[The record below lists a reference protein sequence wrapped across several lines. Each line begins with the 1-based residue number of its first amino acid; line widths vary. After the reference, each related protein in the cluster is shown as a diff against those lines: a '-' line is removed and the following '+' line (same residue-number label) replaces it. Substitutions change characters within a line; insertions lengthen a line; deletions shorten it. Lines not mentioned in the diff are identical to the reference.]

1 MKGLFLKMRYRR
13 LSAALCV
20 LALSIPAISAA
31 QSRAREQHS
40 DRVNTAAPAD
50 ANQAELSARIAN
62 TEKVRSS
69 GDPAAIAAAN
79 RLLIASALRAMGRL
93 RQLEGAPAQSAAL
106 FQASLGLEDLE
117 AVYPELARSTLMAG
131 QVDKAIAEAERV
143 LHRDPNNVE
152 AILVM
157 ASALTHKQEYAKAA
171 GYYAHAARLQ
181 PSMRTMYSLAICW
194 LSTGTPQGRERGNQ
208 VFEQMKAMAGDSGS
222 LHVLMG
228 RAYRDAG
235 MMPQSI
241 EQFKKA
247 IAMDTTTPHAH
258 YFLGLADLS
267 QNEWNWTAE
276 AQSEFQKEAEYH
288 PQDYLANYMLGFLAS
303 SRRNYALADK
313 YLKIAASLNPN
324 LPEPFLYLGLNAF
337 AQGDNKEAEQMLE
350 KAVQLTGDE
359 EARANYQIRR
369 AYVDL
374 ARLLAREGREKEA
387 DVFSAKARALENKTM
402 VDSQQRTTALMISEG
417 AKVDDLA
424 AVMPLSKQNQSEPVP
439 VADENVDP
447 AARVD
452 LSAMDN
458 STLTPDQRAG
468 AIKEEAALRPI
479 LGQSYSDLATAE
491 AMQRKYPEALQ
502 NYESAE
508 KWDDTISGLYKN
520 LGLAAYRGAN
530 YAEAARGL
538 AKAVAANPETPAL
551 RAMLGMSYF
560 QLQRYGDAA
569 TAFYPLGEAG
579 MQDAAVGYAW
589 AYSLMKDGD
598 LKHAT
603 EVLTAYQARPLP
615 NAALLLVG
623 QLWAQIGDYDRATAT
638 MRQILASDPSFRR
651 AHYTI
656 GLADI
661 QAQKWADAR
670 AELNAELKIEPGDAD
685 TLYNLGIV
693 DAQESNNPDAERLFE
708 QVIAK
713 QPDNADA
720 QYELGK
726 LLMDGGK
733 PQQALPHLEIA
744 AKVSPDKAYVHY
756 QLQAAYRKLS
766 RTADA
771 DRELALYQQLKA
783 KSRAEAQAVVNQTLQ
798 QKP

>member
-1 MKGLFLKMRYRR
+1 MRNPR
-13 LSAALCV
+13 LLIRTAFACLIAM
-20 LALSIPAISAA
+20 ALSVASTA
-31 QSRAREQHS
+31 QSKTPQRS
-40 DRVNTAAPAD
+40 SNSAPHTGASVD
-50 ANQAELSARIAN
+50 TEQAELSARIAAA
-62 TEKVRSS
+62 EKVRSS

-79 RLLIASALRAMGRL
+79 KLLIASALRSMGQL
-93 RQLEGAPAQSAAL
+93 RQIEGAAAQSAAL
-106 FQASLGLEDLE
+106 FRASLGLEDRE
-117 AVYPELARSTLMAG
+117 SVYPELARSTLMAG
-131 QVDKAIAEAERV
+131 QVDKAIAETVRV

-152 AILVM
+152 ANLVM

-171 GYYAHAARLQ
+171 AYYAHAARLQ
-181 PSMRTMYSLAICW
+181 PSIRTMYSLAICW
-194 LSTGTPQGRERGNQ
+194 LSTGTPQGRRRGDQ
-208 VFEQMKAMAGDSGS
+208 VFEQMKATAGDSGS

-276 AQSEFQKEAEYH
+276 AQSQFQIEAQYH

-424 AVMPLSKQNQSEPVP
+424 AVMPLSKEDQREPVP
-439 VADENVDP
+439 VANQNVDP
-447 AARVD
+447 TARID
-452 LSAMDN
+452 LSAMDT
-458 STLTPDQRAG
+458 STLTPNQRAG

-491 AMQRKYPEALQ
+491 AIQRKYSEALQ

-508 KWDDTISGLYKN
+508 RWDNTISELYKN
-520 LGLAAYRGAN
+520 LGQAAYRAGN
-530 YAEAARGL
+530 YAEGARGL
-538 AKAVAANPETPAL
+538 ARAVAANPDAPAL

-579 MQDAAVGYAW
+579 MQDSTVGYAW

-603 EVLTAYQARPLP
+603 EVLATYETGTRS
-615 NAALLLVG
+615 NDALLLVA
-623 QLWAQIGDYDRATAT
+623 QLWVQIGDYDRATAT
-638 MRQILASDPSFRR
+638 VRQILASAPSFPH

-670 AELNAELKIEPGDAD
+670 TELDAELKIEPGDPD

-693 DAQESNNPDAERLFE
+693 DAQESKNPEAERRFE

-713 QPDNADA
+713 QPGNANA

-726 LLMDGGK
+726 LLLDGGK
-733 PQQALPHLEIA
+733 PQEALPHLETA
-744 AKVSPDKAYVHY
+744 ARLSPDKAYVHY

-766 RTADA
+766 RAADA
-771 DRELALYQQLKA
+771 DRELTLYQQLKA
-783 KSRAEAQAVVNQTLQ
+783 KSRADAQAEVNQTLQ